1 MANLLQSSQLVST
14 NAPSYYT
21 NYLSNLANAGTAAG
35 TNAQYV
41 GAQPLQ
47 QQAFQDV
54 TGAASA
60 YQPTLTAAGN
70 TLNSATNA
78 TSPLAAASPYLS
90 QATTNPAAEANQYLS
105 SYLMP
110 AAQSLSDINQ
120 NNINMNLNPSVLA
133 AATGSGQ
140 FGSSRANQAIG
151 QADVLANQQ
160 TNSQIAN
167 LLNTGYQNALN
178 SAIQQNQVANQAGS
192 TAASAAGTGQ
202 SNLTAAGQA
211 QGNLAAQNQNL
222 GLADINA
229 LSTLG
234 QQQQTIAQNQQL
246 FPLDTLSKV
255 AGLLQGQTVPTS
267 TETTMN
273 ASPLSGAAAVASGV
287 QGLFSPV
294 TTGTGANQKTTNLAS
309 QLVGSNISSLSGLV
323 QALNPFATVPNTND
337 VGSTNNTT
345 SPISDTQTNAATA
358 AINNGYEWDSSSQTW
373 IDPNTNAQF
382 TWNPN
387 TNNFDPNQGG

>member
-1 MANLLQSSQLVST
+1 MSNLLQSTQT
-14 NAPSYYT
+14 TATTAPAYYN
-21 NYLSNLANAGTAAG
+21 NYLTSLANQGTAAA
-35 TNAQYV
+35 NAAQYV

-110 AAQSLSDINQ
+110 AAQSLSDISQ
-120 NNINMNLNPSVLA
+120 NNINMNLNPSVMA

-234 QQQQTIAQNQQL
+234 QQQQTIAQNKQL

-255 AGLLQGQTVPTS
+255 AGLLSGQQIPT
-267 TETTMN
+267 TTNTQLN
-273 ASPLSGAAAVASGV
+273 ASPLSAVASLGSLAA
-287 QGLFSPV
+287 GLNTS
-294 TTGTGANQKTTNLAS
+294 TTAGGNTPWQ
-309 QLVGSNISSLSGLV
+309 NIS
-323 QALNPFATVPNTND
+323 QALGLNT
-337 VGSTNNTT
+337 
-345 SPISDTQTNAATA
+345 PPTQPAQTDQT
-358 AINNGYEWDSSSQTW
+358 AINSMTKSDGPADISQMTYSGNGLWTDSSGVMYNADGSVAY
-373 IDPNTNAQF
+373 DPGQ
-382 TWNPN
+382 
-387 TNNFDPNQGG
+387 Q

>member
-1 MANLLQSSQLVST
+1 MSNLTQSTQST
-14 NAPSYYT
+14 ATVAPDYYT
-21 NYLSNLANAGTAAG
+21 NYLSNLANTGTTAAQ
-35 TNAQYV
+35 NAQYV

-54 TGAASA
+54 TGAATA

-70 TLNSATNA
+70 TLNAATSA
-78 TSPLAAASPYLS
+78 TSPLAAASPYLN

-120 NNINMNLNPSVLA
+120 NNINMNLNPSIKA

-160 TNSQIAN
+160 TNSAIAN
-167 LLNTGYQNALN
+167 LLNTGYQNALT
-178 SAIQQNQVANQAGS
+178 SAIQQNQVANQAGT

-222 GLADINA
+222 GLAGINA
-229 LSTLG
+229 ESTLG

-246 FPLDTLSKV
+246 FPLTTLSTL
-255 AGLLQGQTVPTS
+255 ASLMSGQQVPT
-267 TETTMN
+267 TTN
-273 ASPLSGAAAVASGV
+273 TTLNTSPLSTLAALGSSAAGIS
-287 QGLFSPV
+287 QL
-294 TTGTGANQKTTNLAS
+294 GTGASNLVNTGITGLTKLLNGNGGTANLGTTG
-309 QLVGSNISSLSGLV
+309 QTSSGDSTGTMDYSGGV
-323 QALNPFATVPNTND
+323 TVMPDPTSSTGWSVNGTPTDENGNVVSGGDFLN
-337 VGSTNNTT
+337 
-345 SPISDTQTNAATA
+345 
-358 AINNGYEWDSSSQTW
+358 
-373 IDPNTNAQF
+373 
-382 TWNPN
+382 NPL
-387 TNNFDPNQGG
+387 G

>member
-202 SNLTAAGQA
+202 SNLTTAGQA

-222 GLADINA
+222 GLSDINA

-287 QGLFSPV
+287 QGLFSPI
-294 TTGTGANQKTTNLAS
+294 TTGTGADKVTTNLAS

-323 QALNPFATVPNTND
+323 KALNPFASTPQPASPSNPAAPDTVIP
-337 VGSTNNTT
+337 TT
-345 SPISDTQTNAATA
+345 DAATA
-358 AINNGYEWDSSSQTW
+358 AANNGYIYDPASGTY
-373 IDPNTNAQF
+373 IDPNTNSAF
-382 TWNPN
+382 SWNPDKN
-387 TNNFDPNQGG
+387 SFDPEG